1 MAEKAIDIKTQD
13 GTADSHI
20 FYPDGPGS
28 WPAVIFY
35 MDGLGIRPEIQDMA
49 RRLAS
54 NGYVVL
60 QPNLYYRN
68 GRAPLFDPKT
78 IFEEANRPKLF
89 ALVGSLTRDAITRD
103 TTAYLDFLSRQRQ
116 VKGSKVGAVG
126 YCMGGALVLHAAAAF
141 PDRIA
146 AGASFHGG
154 NLASDQ
160 PDSPHLGA
168 PKIRAR
174 LYFGLA
180 EVDEWLPPEQV
191 ERLKAAFDKAGTDYR
206 AEVYPGA
213 SHGWTVPGL
222 PIYQRDGAER
232 HWDRLLSLFRDT
244 LTSA

>member
-1 MAEKAIDIKTQD
+1 MIEKAIDIETAD
-13 GTADSHI
+13 GVADSHI
-20 FYPDGPGS
+20 FYPADTGS

-35 MDGLGIRPEIQDMA
+35 MDGLGIRPEIQGMA

-78 IFEEANRPKLF
+78 IFDEPNRPKLF
-89 ALVGSLTRDAITRD
+89 ALVASLTRDAIVRD
-103 TTAYLDFLSRQRQ
+103 TKAFLAVLDRDPH
-116 VKGSKVGAVG
+116 VKGSRIGAVG
-126 YCMGGALVLHAAAAF
+126 YCMGGALVLHTAAAF
-141 PDRIA
+141 PDRVA

-168 PKIRAR
+168 PKIRAK
-174 LYFGLA
+174 LHIGMA
-180 EVDEWLPPEQV
+180 ETDEWMPPEQV
-191 ERLKAAFDKAGTDYR
+191 ERLLAALDKAGTAYK

-213 SHGWTVPGL
+213 FHGWTVPGMAV
-222 PIYQRDGAER
+222 YQEAGAER
-232 HWDRLLSLFRDT
+232 HWDRMLTLFGEA
-244 LTSA
+244 LKA